1 VLSSKEES
9 LEPERCTILVGGR
22 TPSVVY
28 IGTKVNAAAAVI
40 GHGAPVSW
48 SGRGI
53 MQQDGGVVGHF
64 NLSGIGGH
72 GTRSPGNTSSIMVF
86 LLSSFLRPK
95 SYSSWA
101 AGRHEGW
108 RYQALSNCVWCHDPR
123 VQV

>member
-1 VLSSKEES
+1 MLSNEEES
-9 LEPERCTILVGGR
+9 MEPERRTILVGGG

-28 IGTKVNAAAAVI
+28 IETKVNAAAVVI
-40 GHGAPVSW
+40 GCDAPVYR

-53 MQQDGGVVGHF
+53 MRQDGGVVGHF
-64 NLSGIGGH
+64 DLSGIGGH
-72 GTRSPGNTSSIMVF
+72 GTRSPGDMSFVAVSSS
-86 LLSSFLRPK
+86 SSFLRPR